1 MRRRHYPYR
10 GLLAAA
16 AVGVLTLT
24 TLTTA
29 QAAPAPL
36 TDPAEAAALARQ
48 LGNDRTAGV
57 YYRNER
63 LVVAVTDQDA
73 AETVRSAGA
82 VAEVV
87 PRSTAELDSAKAK
100 LDQLTGIPNTA
111 WSIDQSSNRVD
122 VKIYDG
128 VSEADKARIEKS
140 VSAYGDTVDITEHPG
155 KIESNAYAM
164 RGGLGITS
172 EYTPG
177 WITICSAG
185 FNVQNDSG
193 KKYMITAGHCMRNG
207 AVNWH
212 RRSGDVP
219 LGRAIDWAYGN
230 NTDQSDYGVVEYGNS
245 NVTPYGTIQYKDG
258 STGQISRSASAF
270 EGEKVKRLGTISQDL
285 DGMVLATN
293 ATVTYDD
300 GTTLRHMIEASNCS
314 MHGDS
319 GGPLFSGETALGID
333 SGGNYSD
340 EPCGNSDPQ
349 QDRSSW
355 YQPLYTVL
363 LWEGLKVY

>member
-1 MRRRHYPYR
+1 MAISRRQPRSKRVDHQGCFFGEARFYVRRRHYPYR

-16 AVGVLTLT
+16 VGVLTLT
-24 TLTTA
+24 TLTAA

-48 LGNDRTAGV
+48 LGNERTAGV

-87 PRSTAELDSAKAK
+87 PHSTAELDSAKAK

-128 VSEADKARIEKS
+128 VSEADKARIENS
-140 VSAYGDTVDITEHPG
+140 VSEYGDTVDITKHSG

-185 FNVQNDSG
+185 FNVQNGSG

-212 RRSGDVP
+212 RRSGEIP
-219 LGRAIDWAYGN
+219 LGG
-230 NTDQSDYGVVEYGNS
+230 
-245 NVTPYGTIQYKDG
+245 P
-258 STGQISRSASAF
+258 STGP
-270 EGEKVKRLGTISQDL
+270 T
-285 DGMVLATN
+285 
-293 ATVTYDD
+293 
-300 GTTLRHMIEASNCS
+300 GTTRTSPTT
-314 MHGDS
+314 G
-319 GGPLFSGETALGID
+319 
-333 SGGNYSD
+333 
-340 EPCGNSDPQ
+340 
-349 QDRSSW
+349 
-355 YQPLYTVL
+355 
-363 LWEGLKVY
+363 

>member
-1 MRRRHYPYR
+1 M
-10 GLLAAA
+10 
-16 AVGVLTLT
+16 
-24 TLTTA
+24 
-29 QAAPAPL
+29 
-36 TDPAEAAALARQ
+36 
-48 LGNDRTAGV
+48 
-57 YYRNER
+57 
-63 LVVAVTDQDA
+63 
-73 AETVRSAGA
+73 
-82 VAEVV
+82 
-87 PRSTAELDSAKAK
+87 
-100 LDQLTGIPNTA
+100 
-111 WSIDQSSNRVD
+111 
-122 VKIYDG
+122 
-128 VSEADKARIEKS
+128 
-140 VSAYGDTVDITEHPG
+140 
-155 KIESNAYAM
+155 
-164 RGGLGITS
+164 
-172 EYTPG
+172 EY
-177 WITICSAG
+177 S
-185 FNVQNDSG
+185 
-193 KKYMITAGHCMRNG
+193 
-207 AVNWH
+207 
-212 RRSGDVP
+212 
-219 LGRAIDWAYGN
+219 
-230 NTDQSDYGVVEYGNS
+230 NS